1 MELDRWEH
9 IERLYHAALERGPDA
24 REAFLDEA
32 CVGDEDLRREVAG
45 LLACDI
51 PSDSFIQSPAI
62 EIAARA
68 MAAEPL
74 IETSN
79 KTMRSLIAK
88 SQIGAYQLLSPLGRG
103 GMGEVYLALDTR
115 LGRKVAV
122 KFLLAE
128 FTADA
133 ERLRRFEQEARAAS
147 SLNHPNIITIHE
159 IGKVRTE
166 AGDTHYIVTEYVE
179 GETLRQRL
187 ANAPQIGLKLSETIG
202 LAAQIAAALAAAH
215 GAGIIHRDIKPENVM
230 ARRDGIVKVLDFGLA
245 KLTEPS
251 SPAVGTQAPTL
262 ARNRTDTGVVMGT
275 PRYMAPEQARGEK
288 VDARTDI
295 FSFGVVVYEMLAGRA
310 PFTGA
315 TASDCIAAILKED
328 PPELSETNQK
338 VTPQLEKIVRRC
350 LEKRLE
356 WRFQSASDLCFAL
369 ETLSTP
375 SGSRQVSQ
383 MDTQAAP
390 VVTGNAGSS
399 PVRKH
404 ERLAWLST
412 VAMLL
417 VTLGFVWAYFTRQP
431 LTNDARAMRFSI
443 LPPEKSSF
451 SQIALS
457 PDGRH
462 LAFTAASGGNLQLWV
477 RALDATEARALAG
490 TQGARQPFW
499 SPDGRF
505 IGFFADGRL
514 KKIDITG
521 GPVQTL
527 CEVGLALGAAW
538 SRDGVILYGVA
549 GFGLFRIAAT
559 GGEVTPVTSID
570 GPRQEILHLY
580 PTFLPDGRHFL
591 YTIQSGQKETRGVYL
606 GSLDGP
612 LKHRLLDDYTVIKYM
627 AAVSGATAGGDGWLV
642 FGRDDTLL
650 ARRFDTNRLDFTG
663 EQFSL
668 SDKVGS
674 DVISSYNS
682 LFSVSDNGV
691 LVFDPSLNRQ
701 QRQYRWVDRRGQP
714 INSLDVA
721 AGFSHPWLSHDE
733 KRFIADRFDPQ
744 TSTYDL
750 WLCDVSGANHQR
762 STFDPAND
770 FCPIWSLDGS
780 HIVWA
785 SNRNGGVANLYQKA
799 ASLAGEETLL
809 LKSDYN
815 NIPTDWSRDSRFIIY
830 YVVDPKTKADVWALP
845 APGSG
850 EAGAFPVVRTEANEI
865 AGTLSPDG
873 RWLAYASDVSGR
885 YEVYVQSFPGG
896 GGKRQVSTGGGI
908 GPRWRRDG
916 RELFYYSGDGKLM
929 ASPVRSGESLE
940 VDESVSLFEFRAG
953 TLLVTFTPYAV
964 TADGQRFLINA
975 VVDTEPNAPLT
986 VVVNWAA
993 VLKK

>member
-1 MELDRWEH
+1 MERDRWER
-9 IERLYHAALERGPDA
+9 IEQLYYATLELEPNA

-32 CVGDEDLRREVAG
+32 CAGDEDLRREVAG
-45 LLACDI
+45 LLDCDI
-51 PSDSFIQSPAI
+51 LSDSFIQSPAI

-79 KTMRSLIAK
+79 KTMMSLIAE
-88 SQIGAYQLLSPLGRG
+88 SQIGSYQLLSPLGRG

-122 KFLLAE
+122 KLLLAE
-128 FTADA
+128 FTTDA
-133 ERLRRFEQEARAAS
+133 ERLRRFELEARAAS
-147 SLNHPNIITIHE
+147 ALNHPNIITIHE

-179 GETLRQRL
+179 GETLRRRL
-187 ANAPQIGLKLSETIG
+187 TNAPQIGLKLSETIG

-230 ARRDGIVKVLDFGLA
+230 VRSDGIVKVLDFGLA

-251 SPAVGTQAPTL
+251 SPAVNTQAATL

-275 PRYMAPEQARGEK
+275 PRYMSPEQARGEK
-288 VDARTDI
+288 VDVRTDI
-295 FSFGVVVYEMLAGRA
+295 FSFGVALYEMITGRA
-310 PFTGA
+310 PFIGV
-315 TASDCIAAILKED
+315 TASDCIAAILKEE
-328 PPELSETNQK
+328 PPEPSEANQK

-350 LEKRLE
+350 LEKRPE
-356 WRFQSASDLCFAL
+356 RRFQSASDLCFAL
-369 ETLSTP
+369 EALSTP

-390 VVTGNAGSS
+390 AVTGNAGSS
-399 PVRKH
+399 SVRNR
-404 ERLAWLST
+404 ERLAWLA
-412 VAMLL
+412 VALL
-417 VTLGFVWAYFTRQP
+417 LGMLGFAWAYFTRQP
-431 LTNDARAMRFSI
+431 IINDARAMRFSI

-451 SQIALS
+451 SQIAVS
-457 PDGRH
+457 PDGCH
-462 LAFTAASGGNLQLWV
+462 LAFTAATGGKLQLWV
-477 RALDATEARALAG
+477 RALDSTEARTLAG
-490 TQGARQPFW
+490 TQGARFPFW
-499 SPDGRF
+499 SPDSRF

-514 KKIDITG
+514 KKIDVTG

-527 CEVGLALGAAW
+527 CDIGLALGASW
-538 SRDGVILYGVA
+538 SHDGVILYGVA
-549 GFGLFRIAAT
+549 GFGLYRIAAT
-559 GGEVTPVTSID
+559 GGEVAQVTTYDRS
-570 GPRQEILHLY
+570 RQESSHHH

-591 YTIQSGQKETRGVYL
+591 YTIQSGQKETRGVYI
-606 GSLDGP
+606 GSLEGN
-612 LKHRLLDDYTVIKYM
+612 LKRRLLDDYTVVKYM
-627 AAVSGATAGGDGWLV
+627 AAVPDATAGGDGWLV
-642 FGRDDTLL
+642 FGRDGALL
-650 ARRFDTNRLDFTG
+650 ARRFDTSRLDFTG

-674 DVISSYNS
+674 DVNSSSNS
-682 LFSVSDNGV
+682 IFSISDNGV

-701 QRQYRWVDRRGQP
+701 RRQYRWVDRRGQP
-714 INSLDVA
+714 INSPDIA
-721 AGFSHPWLSHDE
+721 AGLYSPWLSSDE
-733 KRFIADRFDPQ
+733 KRFIADHFDSQ

-750 WLCDVSGANHQR
+750 WLCDVSGGNLQR
-762 STFDPAND
+762 FTFDPAND
-770 FCPIWSLDGS
+770 FCPVWSPDGS
-780 HIVWA
+780 RIIWA
-785 SNRNGGVANLYQKA
+785 SNRDGGVANLYQKA

-809 LKSDYN
+809 LKPDYN
-815 NIPTDWSRDSRFIIY
+815 KIPTDWSRDMRFIIY
-830 YVVDPKTKADVWALP
+830 YVVDPKTKADVWVLP

-850 EAGAFPVVRTEANEI
+850 EAMPFPVVRTEANEI

-873 RWLAYASDVSGR
+873 RWLSYASDVSGR

-929 ASPVRSGESLE
+929 AAPVRSGESLE
-940 VDESVSLFEFRAG
+940 VDESASLFEFRAG

-993 VLKK
+993 DLKK